1 MRATSLVFGTTAL
14 ILLAG
19 DAGGGEAKKSKLEGT
34 WRAVTVVKG
43 GKEEKDDKNH
53 VLTFA
58 GKTFTLKEGDKV
70 MAAGTFKTD
79 DAKKPHEIDME
90 ITEADKADF
99 KGKTV
104 KGIYEIKEDTLRWC
118 LSEPGSERP
127 TELAGPAGTRIVLVT
142 LMREKK

>member
-1 MRATSLVFGTTAL
+1 MRVTSLVLGTTAL
-14 ILLAG
+14 VLLVG
-19 DAGGGEAKKSKLEGT
+19 GAGGGETKKSKLEGT
-34 WRAVTVVKG
+34 WRAVTVVKK

-53 VLTFA
+53 TLTFA

-79 DAKKPHEIDME
+79 RSKKPHEIDME
-90 ITEADKADF
+90 ITETDKADF

-118 LSEPGSERP
+118 LSEPGSDRP
-127 TELAGPAGTRIVLVT
+127 TEFAGPEGTKTVLVT
-142 LMREKK
+142 LTREKK